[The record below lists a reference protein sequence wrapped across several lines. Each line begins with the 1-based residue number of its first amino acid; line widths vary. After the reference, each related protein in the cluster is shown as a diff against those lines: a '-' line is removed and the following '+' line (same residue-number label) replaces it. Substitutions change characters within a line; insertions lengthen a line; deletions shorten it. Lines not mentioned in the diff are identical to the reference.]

1 MKSEI
6 GKGFN
11 ISITSYIEIFELCYT
26 VHQGGEETWYVT
38 TKDETAF

>member
-1 MKSEI
+1 MKLVKAI
-6 GKGFN
+6 D